1 MECGQDQDCGWLAQS
16 GVRIGFRSSEP
27 ETIMAIP
34 LKYNLRNLIVRR
46 VSTLMTVGTIALVVA
61 VFVAL
66 FALANGLNNSLIATG
81 SPENVIIIR
90 QGSQTEM
97 QSGVTKEAFQIIQT
111 LPGIARDRD
120 GKPMASGEIA
130 VIVNLPRRGSN
141 ESSNITLRGLSE
153 TGFALRPRIKLVEG
167 RMFRP
172 DVGEAIVSRRIADR
186 FSGTSLGETLQLG
199 RRGLTVVGV
208 FDAGGTSFDSE
219 IWSNVTDVADAFDR
233 GGYSSV
239 LARAESVATRDQL
252 VNRIDAEQRLKLE
265 AKGEIKY
272 YEEQTTASG
281 PIRGLGIFVAIIMG
295 IGACFGGM
303 NTMYASVAY
312 RTREIGTLRALG
324 FSKAA
329 VMTSFV
335 IESMMLALI
344 GGVFGCLLALPVNGI
359 ATGTMNFRTFSEL
372 AFSFRITPDLVLSA
386 LVFSLVLG
394 FIGGLLPSRLAARMP
409 ITRALREI

>member
-1 MECGQDQDCGWLAQS
+1 
-16 GVRIGFRSSEP
+16 
-27 ETIMAIP
+27 MAIP

-66 FALANGLNNSLIATG
+66 FALANGLNIALIATG
-81 SPENVIIIR
+81 SRENVIIIR

-120 GKPMASGEIA
+120 DKPMASAEIA
-130 VIVNLPRRGSN
+130 VIVNLPRRGSDQ
-141 ESSNITLRGLSE
+141 SSNVTLRGLSE
-153 TGFALRPRIKLVEG
+153 TGFVLRPKVKLVEG

-172 DVGEAIVSRRIADR
+172 DVGEAIVSRKIADR
-186 FSGTSLGETLQLG
+186 FSGTNVGEMLQLG

-219 IWSNVTDVADAFDR
+219 IWSYVTDVADAFDR

-239 LARAESVATRDQL
+239 LARAQSVTTRDQL
-252 VNRIDAEQRLKLE
+252 ISRIEAEQRLKLE

-272 YEEQTTASG
+272 YEEQTTASA

-344 GGVFGCLLALPVNGI
+344 GGVVGCLLALPVNGI

-386 LVFSLVLG
+386 LIFSLVLG

>member
-1 MECGQDQDCGWLAQS
+1 
-16 GVRIGFRSSEP
+16 
-27 ETIMAIP
+27 MAIP

-66 FALANGLNNSLIATG
+66 FALANGLNSSLIASG
-81 SPENVIIIR
+81 SPENVMILR

-97 QSGVTKEAFQIIQT
+97 QSGVSKEAFQIIQT
-111 LPGIARDRD
+111 LPGIARDKND
-120 GKPMASGEIA
+120 KPMASAEIA
-130 VIVNLPRRGSN
+130 VIVNLPRRGSDQA
-141 ESSNITLRGLSE
+141 SNVTLRGLGE

-172 DVGEAIVSRRIADR
+172 DVGEAIVSRKIAER
-186 FSGTSLGETLQLG
+186 FDGTSLGQTLQMG
-199 RRGLTVVGV
+199 RRGFAVVGV

-239 LARAESVATRDQL
+239 LARAENVATRDQL
-252 VNRIDAEQRLKLE
+252 ISRIEAEQRLKLE

-272 YEEQTTASG
+272 YEEQTSASG

-344 GGVFGCLLALPVNGI
+344 GGVVGCLLALPVNGI
-359 ATGTMNFRTFSEL
+359 TTGTMNFKTFSEL
-372 AFSFRITPDLVLSA
+372 AFSFRISPDLVVSA
-386 LVFSLVLG
+386 LIFSLVLG
-394 FIGGLLPSRLAARMP
+394 LIGGLLPSRMAARMP
-409 ITRALREI
+409 ITKALREI